1 MNRDPVQMNWNEL
14 SIDNA
19 DGPKIPLVN
28 EVKFDGDGVPSKIPE
43 RGNCDYKISRMN
55 EAVAEGRADRF
66 GLVVALAG
74 NLEQALVKY
83 IDGSE
88 FVFACFAWLTN
99 YKVLDALA
107 ATEHGCQV
115 VVQKEDFLR
124 PDAGHSRG
132 SNATLRRKYAA
143 LRCPFGRINL
153 PTHAGGLSV
162 CSDPRVEAVRCAG
175 VANTDRRAAS
185 PRMHHKFA
193 VSCRVSFKKCDVA
206 GEEYPIFSP
215 KSVWTGSFNPT
226 ANGTRSRENAIEIE
240 DEAIAGFYL
249 NEWSKV
255 FAMSEPLNWNSRW
268 VCPEWRVGT

>member
-1 MNRDPVQMNWNEL
+1 MQMDSPQVNWNEL
-14 SIDNA
+14 RIENA
-19 DGPKIPLVN
+19 DGPNVPLVSDLTYD
-28 EVKFDGDGVPSKIPE
+28 EDGIPSRFADQGECDGAL
-43 RGNCDYKISRMN
+43 SRMN
-55 EAVAEGRADRF
+55 ESVVAGDKNTY

-74 NLEQALVKY
+74 NLEKSLAKF
-83 IDGSE
+83 IEDSD

-107 ATEHGCQV
+107 SVKHGCQV

-124 PDAGHSRG
+124 PDAGHSRS

-143 LRCPFGRINL
+143 LRCPFSRQRL
-153 PTHAGGLSV
+153 PFHARDLSV

-193 VSCRVSFKKCDVA
+193 VRCSVSVT
-206 GEEYPIFSP
+206 GEGYDERPIFSP
-215 KSVWTGSFNPT
+215 QSVWTGSFNPT
-226 ANGTRSRENAIEIE
+226 ANGTRSRENAIIVE

-249 NEWSKV
+249 QEWSKV
-255 FAMSEPLNWNSRW
+255 FAMSESLDWRSKW
-268 VCPEWRVGT
+268 VCPEWRIGT